1 MAVTT
6 TSRFGIYRWSSGS
19 DAFTRTHMD
28 TSHQMIE
35 QKGAIYAQGLFSA
48 RPSAGTEGRFYFATD
63 TSAMYYDTGSSWA
76 SVQTTASIASS
87 LIDAA
92 GDLIVGASDNTPAK
106 LSVGTDGYV
115 LTARASATNGVAW
128 EAASTPTNLLDPFLL
143 AGC

>member
-6 TSRFGIYRWSSGS
+6 TTRFGLYRWSSGA

-28 TSHQMIE
+28 TSHSVIE
-35 QKGAIYAQGLFSA
+35 SKGAIYVQGVFSA
-48 RPSAGTEGRFYFATD
+48 RPSAGVEGRFFFATD
-63 TSAMYYDTGSSWA
+63 TSAMYYDTGSAWA

-87 LIDAA
+87 LIDAK

-106 LSVGTDGYV
+106 LTVGTNGYV
-115 LTARASATNGVAW
+115 LTANSGATNGVEWAV
-128 EAASTPTNLLDPFLL
+128 AATPTEAISVFLL

>member
-48 RPSAGTEGRFYFATD
+48 RPSAGVQGRFYFATD
-63 TSAMYYDTGSSWA
+63 TSAMYYDTGSGWA
-76 SVQTTASIASS
+76 DVQTTASIASS
-87 LIDAA
+87 LIDAK

-106 LSVGTDGYV
+106 LSIGANGYV
-115 LTARASATNGVAW
+115 LTARSSATNGVQW
-128 EAASTPTNLLDPFLL
+128 EEAPQAGLDPFLL

>member
-6 TSRFGIYRWSSGS
+6 TSRFGVYRWSSGA

-35 QKGAIYAQGLFSA
+35 EKGAIYSQNTFSN
-48 RPSAGTEGRFYFATD
+48 RPTAGVQGRFFFATD
-63 TSAMYYDTGSSWA
+63 TSAMYYDTGSAWA
-76 SVQTTASIASS
+76 DVQTAASISSS
-87 LIDAA
+87 LIDAK
-92 GDLIVGASDNTPAK
+92 GDLIVGASDNSPAK
-106 LSVGTDGYV
+106 LSIGTDGYV

-128 EAASTPTNLLDPFLL
+128 EQAADIGFSPFLL

>member
-6 TSRFGIYRWSSGS
+6 TSRFGVYRWSSGS

-35 QKGAIYAQGLFSA
+35 EKGAIYSQNTFAN
-48 RPSAGTEGRFYFATD
+48 RPSAGVQGRFFFATD
-63 TSAMYYDTGSSWA
+63 TSAMYYDTGSAWA
-76 SVQTTASIASS
+76 DVQTAASISSS
-87 LIDAA
+87 LIDAK

-106 LSVGTDGYV
+106 LSIGTDGYV
-115 LTARASATNGVAW
+115 LTARTSATNGVAW
-128 EAASTPTNLLDPFLL
+128 EATAVPTNILDPFLL

>member
-6 TSRFGIYRWSSGS
+6 TTRFGLYRWSSGA

-28 TSHQMIE
+28 TSHSVIE
-35 QKGAIYAQGLFSA
+35 SKGAIYVQGVFSA
-48 RPSAGTEGRFYFATD
+48 RPVAGVEGRFFFATD
-63 TSAMYYDTGSSWA
+63 TSAMYYDTGSAWA

-87 LIDAA
+87 LIDAK

-106 LSVGTDGYV
+106 LTVGADGRV
-115 LTARASATNGVAW
+115 LTARASATNGLAW
-128 EAASTPTNLLDPFLL
+128 EEAADIGFNPFLL